1 MKRSACAR
9 LTSLIL
15 GALLA
20 ALWLAAPVPA
30 RQDGETGS
38 LEFIAVATPSGGRP
52 TPALRLPFYLLRKS
66 FADIQKE
73 AEAEVPP
80 PALDEFIDS
89 LEASP
94 ELKAWMKTN
103 KTAQLTGADFI
114 RSLKVKDIFDVPEFL
129 DAYLARN
136 ALDTAVGFPKP
147 KHRESDKEKNP
158 EKYAQQKK
166 SYLDKVRRYLETYAH
181 TKDGIDQHLI
191 EINPA
196 QRWAQKETSRQQD
209 VRFRSLELAQTR
221 YLVAKT
227 ETDLAGRAGFVRVP
241 PGQYWLS
248 SLDGETV
255 AGDVRLRWDTPVEIG
270 AGAAARLELNNL
282 NAFRKK

>member
-1 MKRSACAR
+1 MTHRWKRIAGAAVV
-9 LTSLIL
+9 
-15 GALLA
+15 ALLA
-20 ALWLAAPVPA
+20 ALWLASPVPA
-30 RQDGETGS
+30 AQGDTGS
-38 LEFIAVATPSGGRP
+38 LEFVALATPSGGRP

-80 PALDEFIDS
+80 PALDEFVDA
-89 LEASP
+89 LEISA
-94 ELKAWMKTN
+94 ELKAWMKKN
-103 KTAQLTGADFI
+103 KTAQLTGADFV
-114 RSLKVKDIFDVPEFL
+114 RSVKVKDIFDVPEFL

-158 EKYAQQKK
+158 EKYVQQKK
-166 SYLDKVRRYLETYAH
+166 DYLDKVRRYLETYAH

-191 EINPA
+191 EINPS
-196 QRWAQKETSRQQD
+196 QKWAQKEISRQRD
-209 VRFRSLELAQTR
+209 VHFRALELAQTT
-221 YLVAKT
+221 YLVGKT
-227 ETDLAGRAGFVRVP
+227 ETDLEGRAGLVRVP

-255 AGDVRLRWDTPVEIG
+255 AGDSRLRWDTPVQVVPG
-270 AGAAARLELNNL
+270 PNRLELTYL
-282 NAFRKK
+282 NAVRKK